1 MLHACGR
8 VEFLLWSPCLLHLR
22 AGRSGSITVFIELD
36 FPHPKENGHHAWL
49 GALRHDATSGLVCFK
64 PCSPKRIEIN
74 IGSCKNG
81 PLQEVNE
88 KQVKTWISNQN
99 IRVCFRTVCRKK
111 LSNLSEKREAS
122 QEWIDQAL
130 KSCPL
135 PLPDPNSPVNAR
147 VPSFTFNHNKKCNL
161 PNLMSSCWRSL
172 VNQRQRGKEKVFAWE
187 QGTWREEGVILFS
200 WRTVFSW
207 MQSSWK
213 TQVL

>member
-8 VEFLLWSPCLLHLR
+8 VEFLLWAPCLLHVR
-22 AGRSGSITVFIELD
+22 AGRSGSITVFVELD
-36 FPHPKENGHHAWL
+36 S
-49 GALRHDATSGLVCFK
+49 TSQGEWASCLIRYSSTWCNFRSGVCFK

-88 KQVKTWISNQN
+88 KQVKTWLSNQN
-99 IRVCFRTVCRKK
+99 IRVCFRTECRKK

-130 KSCPL
+130 KELSFATPWPQL
-135 PLPDPNSPVNAR
+135 TVNAR

-172 VNQRQRGKEKVFAWE
+172 VNKRQRGKEKVLAWE
-187 QGTWREEGVILFS
+187 QGMWREGVNLFS
-200 WRTVFSW
+200 WRPVFSW
-207 MQSSWK
+207 MQSGWK
-213 TQVL
+213 TQEL